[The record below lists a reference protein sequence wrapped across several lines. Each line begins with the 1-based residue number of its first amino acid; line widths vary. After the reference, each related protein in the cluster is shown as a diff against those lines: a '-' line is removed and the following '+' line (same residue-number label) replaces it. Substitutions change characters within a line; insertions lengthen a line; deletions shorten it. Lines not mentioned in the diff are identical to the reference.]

1 MTAHNQGY
9 ILSSQSLFIH
19 ARRISA
25 QSIFILTLM
34 LLLGIQATAY
44 SQVLHSQKLVG
55 NWALPK
61 SNLGEIELTLWH
73 ETRWSQDFRNVGV
86 LQGVISFAKQP
97 QCNTNVAFPLRQNDL
112 WTAQEIDIN
121 SRNRAFQLT
130 IPKSVGMFRKNDE
143 DHAQA
148 KKCKRIWEFVHF
160 KSFVAPIKMNGN
172 MSIILDVKQVE
183 LTRVKPSNVQKQM
196 IKQYAGG
203 KPTAVELSIIQKPQ
217 TATAD
222 TLPKVP
228 ATCAMYFGELADIKV
243 QIKKVFPFDLLHIE
257 SSPQQDILVGTKRG
271 RSGRGPTEYRQPLPS
286 SVNIKNLQYDIYKLG
301 NIYEH
306 PNKTDCETIK
316 NAFMLTS
323 LISEKKVDL
332 SQLVVNLPSQI
343 DKGQKL
349 KDLTRFYL
357 VDASGVDQLSFNGT
371 DFKPSVAIRVFGKTN
386 AYNPSDKTRY
396 TIWDSKQQ
404 RLLIRNTM
412 KNTETGN
419 ITRDI
424 EGGATNTN
432 FKFSKNTSQQHSQ
445 PVWQS
450 SQYQIIDN
458 SGNAEPNQ
466 ALCIEWVAGKNDA
479 TGKCLRKSPL
489 AANKMRTMYLTQS
502 EKVAIALFK
511 ELMPEATMIGKK
523 TATGCANKALCKL
536 PGGEYLDAMLRKDTA
551 TINKLDA
558 QYLGKFPTLMNN
570 NPFKELVEAAG
581 GNMNM
586 KMSMSNAVIK
596 EYLFNYQNNDTQ
608 CMAGTTTYTAHG
620 SSDTVV
626 EVDSFGNSRV
636 IAEGRNYTE
645 DFKIPSNLLGLCQE
659 VCEVRAMSHAFFN
672 EHEVLRGVREMQ
684 KTFKCDSVL
693 IKQFEKSMGQLRSIR
708 SQGPI
713 LQRNTV

>member
-1 MTAHNQGY
+1 
-9 ILSSQSLFIH
+9 LSSQSLFIN
-19 ARRISA
+19 ARRTSA
-25 QSIFILTLM
+25 QSIFILTL
-34 LLLGIQATAY
+34 LLLVGIQAPAY

-61 SNLGEIELTLWH
+61 SNLGMIELTLWH
-73 ETRWSQDFRNVGV
+73 DTRWSQDFRSVGV

-112 WTAQEIDIN
+112 WVARKVGEKKDID
-121 SRNRAFQLT
+121 SRNRAFKLM
-130 IPKSVGMFRKNDE
+130 IPKSVGRYRKNDE

-148 KKCKRIWEFVHF
+148 KKCKRIWEFLHL
-160 KSFVAPIKMNGN
+160 KSFVAPVKMTGN
-172 MSIILDVKQVE
+172 MSIIMGFKLVE
-183 LTRVKPSNVQKQM
+183 LTRVKPSDAQNQM
-196 IKQYAGG
+196 IKEYSGG
-203 KPTAVELSIIQKPQ
+203 KPTAVELAIIQKPQ
-217 TATAD
+217 NVTAD
-222 TLPKVP
+222 TLTKVP

-286 SVNIKNLQYDIYKLG
+286 NVNIKNLQYDIYKYG

-306 PNKTDCETIK
+306 PDKTDCETIK

-323 LISEKKVDL
+323 LISDKKVDL

-343 DKGQKL
+343 DKEQKL

-357 VDASGVDQLSFNGT
+357 VDSSGVDQIPFNGT
-371 DFKPSVAIRVFGKTN
+371 DFKQSVAIRVYGKTN
-386 AYNPSDKTRY
+386 AYNPSDRTRY

-404 RLLIRNTM
+404 KLLIRNTM

-424 EGGATNTN
+424 EGGATNTT
-432 FKFSKNTSQQHSQ
+432 FKFSKNTSQQHSH

-450 SQYQIIDN
+450 SRYQVIDK
-458 SGNAEPNQ
+458 SGNTQPNQ

-479 TGKCLRKSPL
+479 TEKCLRKSPL
-489 AANKMRTMYLTQS
+489 AANKMRMMYLTQS
-502 EKVAIALFK
+502 EKVAIALFNELAPQTTINANQLTKRCENK
-511 ELMPEATMIGKK
+511 EL
-523 TATGCANKALCKL
+523 CNL
-536 PGGEYLDAMLRKDTA
+536 PGGEYLDAMLRTDTA
-551 TINKLDA
+551 TISKLDA
-558 QYLGKFPTLMNN
+558 QYLGKLQTFMNN
-570 NPFKELVEAAG
+570 NPLKELVEATG
-581 GNMNM
+581 GKMNMN
-586 KMSMSNAVIK
+586 MSMSNAAIK
-596 EYLFNYQNNDTQ
+596 EYLFNYQNNDRE
-608 CMAGTTTYTAHG
+608 CMAGTSTYTAHG
-620 SSDTVV
+620 SSDTVL

-645 DFKIPSNLLGLCQE
+645 HFKIPSDLLGLCQE
-659 VCEVRAMSHAFFN
+659 VCEVRAMSHASFN
-672 EHEVLRGVREMQ
+672 EHEVLRGVRKMQ
-684 KTFKCDSVL
+684 ETFKCDSAL

-708 SQGPI
+708 NQGPI